1 MPGCSYQD
9 VFFTISKRSSGFL
22 KGRVSSGFFGG
33 SSRVSVK
40 VSVKVSFRVFAQCCL
55 GFFWD
60 AIKGVI

>member
-1 MPGCSYQD
+1 MGSL
-9 VFFTISKRSSGFL
+9 KEGFL
-22 KGRVSSGFFGG
+22 QGFLGG

-40 VSVKVSFRVFAQCCL
+40 VSVKVSFRVFAECCL

>member
-1 MPGCSYQD
+1 M
-9 VFFTISKRSSGFL
+9 SSSRFLNVQVGSLKEGFL
-22 KGRVSSGFFGG
+22 QVFLGG

-40 VSVKVSFRVFAQCCL
+40 VSVKVSFRVFAECCL